1 MRFLQC
7 VLAEW
12 ALVAP
17 RFTRT
22 RLGLTLLALAV
33 SLLWLGARGLDPF
46 TITLLAG
53 SLAAIVAAAGVA
65 GGENER
71 RALTTSLS
79 HPTTPLAVAAGRWVA
94 LVAPAGLLAIT
105 ATAAVE
111 WNPAH
116 ALAGMIAAGAVGA
129 CALALVTALGN
140 AAAAGLFLF
149 VALAGTVAP
158 ERLVALAHPG
168 FVRLAA
174 ASAIELGP
182 ALWHYRDIAT
192 GDWGALA
199 HALAWT
205 GLGVLLAGAF
215 VARRRGA
222 VR

>member
-7 VLAEW
+7 VFAEW
-12 ALVAP
+12 SLVAP
-17 RFTRT
+17 RLTRT
-22 RLGLTLLALAV
+22 RLGVTLLALGV
-33 SLLWLGARGLDPF
+33 SLVWLGRHGLEPF
-46 TITLLAG
+46 TLILLAG

-65 GGENER
+65 GSENER
-71 RALTTSLS
+71 RALTTALT
-79 HPTTPLAVAAGRWVA
+79 HPTTPLAIATGRWLALVTPAAFLSLVCAAAG
-94 LVAPAGLLAIT
+94 G
-105 ATAAVE
+105 

-116 ALAGMIAAGAVGA
+116 AIAGIIAAGAVGA
-129 CALALVTALGN
+129 CALALVISLGN
-140 AAAAGLFLF
+140 AAATGLFLF
-149 VALAGTVAP
+149 MALAGAVEP

-182 ALWHYRDIAT
+182 ALWHYRDITT
-192 GDWGALA
+192 GDWSALA

-222 VR
+222 LR